1 MLREGS
7 DYLCARKST
16 GAFSRFCKGAILI
29 ALEFYQISDH
39 NHAFA
44 AKTIVLT
51 DTRGVRITYFVL
63 DAQKFCPRRTVSGK
77 IRSSQM
83 K

>member
-16 GAFSRFCKGAILI
+16 GAFARFCEGAILI
-29 ALEFYQISDH
+29 TVEFYQISDH

-51 DTRGVRITYFVL
+51 LFTCTEIPKMINNAAADHMRN
-63 DAQKFCPRRTVSGK
+63 
-77 IRSSQM
+77 
-83 K
+83 